1 MAPTHDITVGS
12 ADGRAIVSVWLLGY
26 SQTRASSVS
35 QVSPAGLTTQVG
47 FIRIRTRVN
56 PSSVVPSSFTIAYAR
71 QMDARVK
78 PAHDDL
84 WGRRVRNGRQL
95 QPSRCSCREIAAMR
109 SRAERDSGTAF
120 SLS

>member
-1 MAPTHDITVGS
+1 
-12 ADGRAIVSVWLLGY
+12 
-26 SQTRASSVS
+26 
-35 QVSPAGLTTQVG
+35 
-47 FIRIRTRVN
+47 
-56 PSSVVPSSFTIAYAR
+56 VVHHSFTIAYAK

-84 WGRRVRNGRQL
+84 WVAGFGTAGQL